1 MKALIQRVSTAWVRV
16 DGETISRIGKGLLI
30 FLAVLVDD
38 DENQASYLAK
48 RVAELR
54 IFPDDEDKMNRSLI
68 DVNGEALVIS
78 QFTLAADTR
87 KGRRP
92 NFINAAPAEKAER
105 LYNYFI
111 EKLRA
116 CEVPVAAGVFQAMMK
131 VGLINDGP
139 VTILLESKGGEKKG
153 VR

>member
-1 MKALIQRVSTAWVRV
+1 MKALLQKVSEAWVKV
-16 DGETISRIGKGLLI
+16 DGRLVSKIGKGLLI

-38 DENQASYLAK
+38 GEKEADYLAK

-54 IFPDDEDKMNRSLI
+54 IFPDDEGKMNRSLL
-68 DVNGEALVIS
+68 DVGGEALVVS

-92 NFINAAPAEKAER
+92 NFINAAKPEEAER
-105 LYNYFI
+105 LYNHFI
-111 EKLRA
+111 ERLR
-116 CEVPVAAGVFQAMMK
+116 EQGVPVASGVFQAMME

-139 VTILLESKGGEKKG
+139 VTFLIESKK
-153 VR
+153 R

>member
-1 MKALIQRVSTAWVRV
+1 MKALLQKVSEAWVKV
-16 DGETISRIGKGLLI
+16 DGRLVSKIGKGLLI

-38 DENQASYLAK
+38 GEKEADYLAK

-54 IFPDDEDKMNRSLI
+54 IFPDDEGKMNRSLL
-68 DVNGEALVIS
+68 DVGGEALVVS

-92 NFINAAPAEKAER
+92 NFINAAKPEEAER

-111 EKLRA
+111 ERLR
-116 CEVPVAAGVFQAMMK
+116 EQGVPVASGVFQAMME

-139 VTILLESKGGEKKG
+139 VTFLIESKK
-153 VR
+153 R

>member
-1 MKALIQRVSTAWVRV
+1 MKALLQKVSEAWVKV
-16 DGETISRIGKGLLI
+16 DGRLVSKIGKGLLI

-38 DENQASYLAK
+38 GEKEADYLAK

-54 IFPDDEDKMNRSLI
+54 IFPDDEGKMNRSLL
-68 DVNGEALVIS
+68 DVGGEALVVS

-92 NFINAAPAEKAER
+92 NFINAAKPEEAER
-105 LYNYFI
+105 LYNHFI
-111 EKLRA
+111 EKLR
-116 CEVPVAAGVFQAMMK
+116 EQGVPVASGVFQAMME

-139 VTILLESKGGEKKG
+139 VTFLIESKK
-153 VR
+153 R